1 MIIFKVNNGMHIY
14 LCINRYDQ
22 ENCNISYS
30 CYSGIVRC
38 GDKAASEIIKAADP
52 VLSSYLKDAGNMKL
66 YPEIEA
72 ISPKVNKISPAVS
85 GGLILITFAFAVIIY
100 VYFHLSETSS
110 RRSTRLGM
118 CVDSAKSTTVTV
130 GNKKTKRI
138 PSASVRTRKEKS
150 DDEED
155 SSASVNEGNIFSPF

>member
-1 MIIFKVNNGMHIY
+1 
-14 LCINRYDQ
+14 
-22 ENCNISYS
+22 
-30 CYSGIVRC
+30 
-38 GDKAASEIIKAADP
+38 
-52 VLSSYLKDAGNMKL
+52 MKN
-66 YPEIEA
+66 YPKIEA

-85 GGLILITFAFAVIIY
+85 GGLILLTFAFAVIIY

-118 CVDSAKSTTVTV
+118 FVDSAKSTTVTV

-155 SSASVNEGNIFSPF
+155 SSASVNEGNIFPPF